1 MLVPKDCN
9 FTLAPRMGSCTN
21 DSANTDFLSSIL
33 FSSLSHIFTLVFY
46 VVIAFCLFFLSL
58 LFPMTCAECVAR
70 SVVAV
75 DRRSTRARTNGDLI
89 VSFGVSWFSHASI
102 TA

>member
-1 MLVPKDCN
+1 
-9 FTLAPRMGSCTN
+9 
-21 DSANTDFLSSIL
+21 
-33 FSSLSHIFTLVFY
+33 
-46 VVIAFCLFFLSL
+46 
-58 LFPMTCAECVAR
+58 MTCAESVAR

-102 TA
+102 TAWQVKTVDSERIALLNSASPG